1 MGGSTQAVSLTAFSP
16 FFLTPSLMNIL
27 ILIGLINGTYLALIK
42 DFDDLSN
49 GDADND

>member
-1 MGGSTQAVSLTAFSP
+1 MMI
-16 FFLTPSLMNIL
+16 MNIL

-49 GDADND
+49 GDAVMIY